1 MSSPNEK
8 SVASSPKNNQP
19 SPPPEKSSL
28 EVDPTIIEE
37 EKIEDKYQ
45 LPQNEDSNI
54 LSNKLLFL
62 LQECLLSPVDKFNKE
77 IFTKYD
83 KEHLFDKE
91 SLDHIDIEINNFKIS
106 FIEEQYRIIKEL
118 ITKYD
123 LIKGLK
129 KLSDEK
135 NFSEEL
141 DKYNINSDILSFIGP
156 LSNKINEV
164 KDKENDINGNNNEIE
179 KFLFEI
185 LEMNY
190 YNKKT
195 VLLEESIKALD
206 EQIEDLKNKNKIL

>member
-19 SPPPEKSSL
+19 SPLPEKSSL

-129 KLSDEK
+129 KFSDEK

>member
-129 KLSDEK
+129 KFSDEK

-185 LEMNY
+185 LEMHY

>member
-1 MSSPNEK
+1 MSAPENKSEK
-8 SVASSPKNNQP
+8 YSNKKENP
-19 SPPPEKSSL
+19 SPAPQQISRDNEASIN
-28 EVDPTIIEE
+28 EDEE
-37 EKIEDKYQ
+37 IEDKYQ
-45 LPQNEDSNI
+45 LPQSEDSNI

-62 LQECLLSPVDKFNKE
+62 LQECLLSPIDKFNKD
-77 IFTKYD
+77 IFIKYD
-83 KEHLFDKE
+83 EENLFDKE
-91 SLDHIDIEINNFKIS
+91 SLEQIDIEINNYKMS
-106 FIEEQYRIIKEL
+106 FIDEQYRIIKEL
-118 ITKYD
+118 ISKYD

-129 KLSDEK
+129 NLSEEK

-164 KDKENDINGNNNEIE
+164 KDKEDNNNSKNNDIE

-195 VLLEESIKALD
+195 ALLEESIKALD
-206 EQIEDLKNKNKIL
+206 EQIDELKNKNKIL

>member
-129 KLSDEK
+129 KFSDEK

-206 EQIEDLKNKNKIL
+206 EQIEDLKNKNKIF

>member
-129 KLSDEK
+129 KFSDEK

-164 KDKENDINGNNNEIE
+164 KDKENDVNGNNNEIE

>member
-106 FIEEQYRIIKEL
+106 FIEEQYRIIKEF
-118 ITKYD
+118 K
-123 LIKGLK
+123 
-129 KLSDEK
+129 
-135 NFSEEL
+135 
-141 DKYNINSDILSFIGP
+141 
-156 LSNKINEV
+156 
-164 KDKENDINGNNNEIE
+164 
-179 KFLFEI
+179 
-185 LEMNY
+185 
-190 YNKKT
+190 
-195 VLLEESIKALD
+195 
-206 EQIEDLKNKNKIL
+206 

>member
-156 LSNKINEV
+156 LSNKINEE

>member
-129 KLSDEK
+129 KFSDEK

-206 EQIEDLKNKNKIL
+206 EQIKDLKNKNKIL

>member
-129 KLSDEK
+129 KFSDEK

-164 KDKENDINGNNNEIE
+164 KDKENDINDNNNEIE
-179 KFLFEI
+179 KYLFEI

>member
-129 KLSDEK
+129 KFSDEK

-164 KDKENDINGNNNEIE
+164 KDKENDINGNNIEIE

>member
-28 EVDPTIIEE
+28 EVDPTLIEE
-37 EKIEDKYQ
+37 EKNEDKYQ

-129 KLSDEK
+129 KFSDEK

>member
-129 KLSDEK
+129 KFSDEK

>member
-129 KLSDEK
+129 KFSDEK

-164 KDKENDINGNNNEIE
+164 KDKENDINSNNNEIE

>member
-28 EVDPTIIEE
+28 EVNPTIIEE

-129 KLSDEK
+129 KFSDEK

>member
-129 KLSDEK
+129 QFSDEK